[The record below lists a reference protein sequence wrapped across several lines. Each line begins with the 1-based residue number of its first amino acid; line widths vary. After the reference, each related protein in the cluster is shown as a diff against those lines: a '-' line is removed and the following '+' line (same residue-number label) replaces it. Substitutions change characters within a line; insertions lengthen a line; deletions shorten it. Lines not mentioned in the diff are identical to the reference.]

1 MRATGILRKVDSLG
15 RITLPMELR
24 RTLDI
29 SEHDRLEIYLDEDR
43 VILRKNEESCIFCG
57 SNVQLLE
64 YQDKYICRECIQAL
78 KAK

>member
-29 SEHDRLEIYLDEDR
+29 SERDQVEIYLEEDQM
-43 VILRKNEESCIFCG
+43 ILRKSEKSCFICSSKG
-57 SNVQLLE
+57 RLLE
-64 YQDKYICRECIQAL
+64 RKGKYICRECVQILTAE
-78 KAK
+78 